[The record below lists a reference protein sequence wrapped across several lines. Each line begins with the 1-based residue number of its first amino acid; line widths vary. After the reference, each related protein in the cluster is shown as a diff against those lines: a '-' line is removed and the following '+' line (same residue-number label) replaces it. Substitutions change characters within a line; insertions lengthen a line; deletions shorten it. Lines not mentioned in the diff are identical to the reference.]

1 MNLKDSRVMVLGG
14 WGLVGMAVCRKIL
27 ARGPKT
33 MCLLSLREHE
43 AKEGCTILKKEFPQ
57 VEYIPLW
64 GDIFVTEDLKDRS
77 RAEVMEDSELRRQF
91 VSDIFERPTE
101 ERLSRFFLSRIIA
114 KYKPDVIVDCV
125 NSATGL
131 AYQDIYAAYFRTK
144 TVLESAREKGVHGEN
159 CFEETEKF
167 IGTVSLPQL
176 IRHVQVL
183 LDGTRRAGT
192 HTYVKVGTTGTGGMG
207 LNIPYTHSEERP
219 SGQLL
224 SKSSLAGAHS
234 MLLFLMGRTPGC
246 PYIKEIKPAATI
258 AWKEIAYGEVKRRG
272 QPIRMYD
279 CPPEKAEKLEARFSR
294 KKSDAG
300 VALDRNLESVY
311 IDTGENG
318 IFSAGEFFA
327 ITASEQMEFV
337 TPEEIAQ
344 AVLWEI
350 EGGNSGLDVVAAL
363 DSVSMGPT
371 YRAGILRE
379 SALKH
384 MAKLEAEHGI
394 DSVAFEILGPPRLS
408 KLLYEAHLLRKT
420 ARTFQSVVSQNAG
433 ELSQAIEALIRSDA
447 ELRARVLSIGIPI
460 LLSDGQT
467 LLRGPEVKIPPFSG
481 TDVFDVT
488 PETVDH
494 WTHNGWIDLR
504 EANMELWRRR
514 MQTYL
519 ERGQNANAEDT
530 SSSYPWERF
539 AANASEEIHPGKMV
553 VHIFIDE
560 EKGDRIKR

>member
-1 MNLKDSRVMVLGG
+1 MNLNNSRVMVLGG

-27 ARGPKT
+27 ARAPKT
-33 MCLLSLREHE
+33 LYLLSLREHE
-43 AKEGCTILKKEFPQ
+43 AKEACAVLEKEFPQ
-57 VEYIPLW
+57 VEYVPLW

-77 RAEVMEDSELRRQF
+77 RAEVMENSELRCQF
-91 VSDIFERPTE
+91 ISDIYERPTE
-101 ERLSRFFLSRIIA
+101 ERLSRFFLNRIIT
-114 KYKPDVIVDCV
+114 KHQPDVIVDCV

-131 AYQDIYAAYFRTK
+131 AYQDIYTAYFRTK
-144 TVLESAREKGVHGEN
+144 TNIDIARETGTPGES

-167 IGTVSLPQL
+167 LGTVSLPQL

-183 LDGTRRAGT
+183 LDGTRRAST
-192 HTYVKVGTTGTGGMG
+192 HTYIKVGTTGTGGMG

-246 PYIKEIKPAATI
+246 PYIKEVKPAATI
-258 AWKEIAYGEVKRRG
+258 AWKAIAFGEVKRGG

-279 CPPEKAEKLEARFSR
+279 CPPENAEKLEARFSR
-294 KKSDAG
+294 KKGDAG
-300 VALDRNLESVY
+300 VALNRNLESVY

-384 MAKLEAEHGI
+384 MAKLEAEHDI
-394 DSVAFEILGPPRLS
+394 ESVAFEILGPPRLS

-420 ARTFQSVVSQNAG
+420 ARTFQTVLSQSAS
-433 ELSQAIEALIRSDA
+433 ELSQITEALIRSDA
-447 ELRARVLSIGIPI
+447 NLRASVLS
-460 LLSDGQT
+460 
-467 LLRGPEVKIPPFSG
+467 
-481 TDVFDVT
+481 
-488 PETVDH
+488 
-494 WTHNGWIDLR
+494 
-504 EANMELWRRR
+504 
-514 MQTYL
+514 
-519 ERGQNANAEDT
+519 
-530 SSSYPWERF
+530 
-539 AANASEEIHPGKMV
+539 
-553 VHIFIDE
+553 
-560 EKGDRIKR
+560 